1 MTIKFKKFYKGF
13 VTRNY
18 EETGNGFDIYNVD
31 CVSEDLLNEIFTV
44 KGERLM
50 MPDYGTRIPLLV
62 FELNDVYT
70 HDIIREDLT
79 TVFDHDP
86 RVKTVNLTIL
96 PDYDRNV
103 IAAIATINYLE
114 FQVTQ
119 DLRIEVTSR

>member
-1 MTIKFKKFYKGF
+1 MIKFKKFYKGF

-18 EETGNGFDIYNVD
+18 EEVGKKFDIYNVD
-31 CVSEDLLNEIFTV
+31 CVAEDLLNEIFTI

-50 MPDYGTRIPLLV
+50 MPDFGTRIPLLV

-70 HDIIREDLT
+70 QDIIREDLQQ
-79 TVFDHDP
+79 VFDNDP

-103 IAAIATINYLE
+103 LVAIATINYLE